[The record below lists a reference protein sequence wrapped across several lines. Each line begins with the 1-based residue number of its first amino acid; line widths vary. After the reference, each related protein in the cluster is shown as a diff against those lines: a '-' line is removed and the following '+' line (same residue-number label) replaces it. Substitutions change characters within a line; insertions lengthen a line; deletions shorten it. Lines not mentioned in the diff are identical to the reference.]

1 MKYLKKSL
9 LASALTLLAA
19 NTFAHGVWL
28 DERTDVQTVIY
39 GHGETDDA
47 YAPAKLT
54 IVEGYDKDGN
64 IVAVEKKEAE
74 KNVAFVIPDEA
85 SYISFVLDNGYWTEK
100 KDGKWE
106 NKPKTEFKDPIKGG
120 HYIKNAIAVINEEA
134 TVKPVDKLDLQ
145 IIPLE
150 NPLKKKAGDTLGI
163 QVLFRGKPVEGAEI
177 TRDYVNMSHE
187 HDIKTDKDGKATI
200 TIRNQGLNV
209 IATDYNEPLKDDPKT
224 DKNSYVSTFSFKLK
238 HIDKD

>member
-28 DERTDVQTVIY
+28 DERTDEATVVY
-39 GHGETDDA
+39 GHGGTDDA
-47 YAPAKLT
+47 YSPAKFT
-54 IVEGYDKDGN
+54 FVKGYDKDGN
-64 IVAVEKKEAE
+64 VKAIEKKATD
-74 KNVAFVIPDEA
+74 KNVSLTIPEGVT
-85 SYISFVLDNGYWTEK
+85 YLGFVLDNGYWTKK

-106 NKPKTEFKDPIKGG
+106 NKPKTEVKDAVKGG
-120 HYIKNAIAVINEEA
+120 HYIKNAIAVVSEEA
-134 TVKPVDKLDLQ
+134 TVKPVEGLDLQ

-163 QVLFRGKPVEGAEI
+163 QVIFKGKPLANAEI
-177 TRDYVNMSHE
+177 TKDYVNMSHE
-187 HDIKTDKDGKATI
+187 KDAKTDKDGKATV

-209 IATDYNEPLKDDPKT
+209 ISTSYSEQLEADPKA
-224 DKNSYVSTFSFKLK
+224 DKNGYTTTLSFELE
-238 HIDKD
+238 HIDED